1 MKVIKEK
8 KNTAKKT
15 VVKKSAAK
23 KTVATKNKVVSKK
36 KSEQVLFSI
45 ILPTRGRK
53 EPLIKSIKSLC
64 DLADNPNQLEFL
76 LGMDDDDLEHIE
88 YVKSKII
95 PKFPNVSLHIFK
107 RLGYRKL
114 NMYVNSLAMLSK
126 GHWLFIWNDD
136 AIMKTQG
143 WDTIMH
149 GYDTNPMP
157 LLRAN
162 ALGMTQHPFS
172 LFPIIKREWMEVVGS
187 VSPFTHIDRFIYNVN
202 TNLDWYDKSEWPK
215 CPWVIDVPI
224 TIIHDRYDITGNNN
238 DDTFKNSTQNYN
250 EGDITDPRSDDYEPS
265 LYIVLI
271 ATNKLIHHMNTK
283 FGTNMPFIP
292 LKFSVE
298 VSHSRIQARDAHDS
312 EYSYELKVQN

>member
-1 MKVIKEK
+1 MTTKRK
-8 KNTAKKT
+8 TAKPQL
-15 VVKKSAAK
+15 VK
-23 KTVATKNKVVSKK
+23 NSKK
-36 KSEQVLFSI
+36 VMFSI

-53 EPLIKSIKSLC
+53 EALLKSIKSLYE
-64 DLADNPNQLEFL
+64 LADNPNQVELL

-88 YVKSKII
+88 YVRSKIL
-95 PKFPNVSLHIFK
+95 PKFPDVSLHQFK
-107 RLGYRKL
+107 RLGYKKF
-114 NMYVNSLAMLSK
+114 NIYVNTLAGLSK
-126 GHWLFIWNDD
+126 GHWLFVWNDD
-136 AIMKTQG
+136 AIMQTRG
-143 WDTIMH
+143 WDTIA
-149 GYDTNPMP
+149 GKYDTQQVP
-157 LLRAN
+157 LPVLRAIVP
-162 ALGMTQHPFS
+162 GMNDHQFS